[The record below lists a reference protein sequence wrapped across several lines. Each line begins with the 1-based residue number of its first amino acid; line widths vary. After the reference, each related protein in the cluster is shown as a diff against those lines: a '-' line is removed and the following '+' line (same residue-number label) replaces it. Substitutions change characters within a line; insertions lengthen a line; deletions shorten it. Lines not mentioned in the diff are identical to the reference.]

1 MNLALAAT
9 SARLVSRAD
18 HSLVLPRL
26 LCLDAAAADRLD
38 AAAVD
43 RLDAAAV
50 DRLDAA
56 AVDLL
61 DAAAVDLLD
70 AAPTLCCAA
79 AVAVFSFSFGCLS
92 FRCLERSVPL
102 PASAIA
108 G

>member
-26 LCLDAAAADRLD
+26 LCLDAAAA
-38 AAAVD
+38 D